1 MIIPEGFILRPLLR
15 VFGFGPGGVTKGNF
29 LLFRVHVHV
38 YDLLAGSGA
47 ARVQRFFFREAIAEG
62 SWFAR
67 LQSAGMKWV
76 PPGLGKKIGIPIAI
90 GGGILG
96 SIGVGCR

>member
-1 MIIPEGFILRPLLR
+1 MYI
-15 VFGFGPGGVTKGNF
+15 
-29 LLFRVHVHV
+29 
-38 YDLLAGSGA
+38 LLAGSGA
-47 ARVQRFFFREAIAEG
+47 AWAQRFFFREGIAEG

-76 PPGLGKKIGIPIAI
+76 APGLGKKIGIPIAI

-96 SIGVGCR
+96 SIGLGCR

>member
-1 MIIPEGFILRPLLR
+1 MG
-15 VFGFGPGGVTKGNF
+15 TTF
-29 LLFRVHVHV
+29 LLPRS
-38 YDLLAGSGA
+38 DS
-47 ARVQRFFFREAIAEG
+47 RRELVCEAPV
-62 SWFAR
+62 
-67 LQSAGMKWV
+67 AGMKWV